1 MPLAGLVLSPCG
13 GDGAFFKK
21 MTFISTRRFRVNAN
35 KNKLDVWLIY
45 QCKKCKHTLN
55 IPIYERVSPQKIPK
69 LRSLRILLH
78 YGGVWLRYDLWIC
91 SLSSV
96 PWADAGAYFCA
107 HFYRRCWLKST
118 QKVT

>member
-1 MPLAGLVLSPCG
+1 MRYSTEKECRVVHKCGPCG
-13 GDGAFFKK
+13 KK

-69 LRSLRILLH
+69 ELYEGFLANDEELA
-78 YGGVWLRYDLWIC
+78 LRYA
-91 SLSSV
+91 
-96 PWADAGAYFCA
+96 ADPALFKNKN
-107 HFYRRCWLKST
+107 FVLEK
-118 QKVT
+118 

>member
-1 MPLAGLVLSPCG
+1 MRYSTEKECRVVHKCWHCG
-13 GDGAFFKK
+13 KK

-69 LRSLRILLH
+69 ELYEGFLANDEELA
-78 YGGVWLRYDLWIC
+78 LRYA
-91 SLSSV
+91 
-96 PWADAGAYFCA
+96 ADSALF
-107 HFYRRCWLKST
+107 KS
-118 QKVT
+118 KNFVLEK